1 MAISRKYQGIIAI
14 TISALGF
21 AGMNFFVRLSEDLP
35 SMQKVLF
42 RNAVSLVVSF
52 IMLMRDG
59 DTYRGMDGKSWLLLF
74 LRSLFGGVSIFA
86 FFYAIDHMVISDAT
100 MLNNMSSFFTLT
112 FSFIFLKEK
121 ISWKQAVL
129 ILGAFLG
136 SLFIVKPQGIGT
148 EDFFPALMGLLSGI
162 GTGVAMTSLR
172 ALGKRGVKGPK
183 IIFAFSLFSLLI
195 TLPFAI
201 PVFEPMTFEQVLCLL
216 LAGACATVGQFGV
229 TIGYRLAPGREISI
243 YEYTNVIFS
252 ALLGFVFLGQI
263 PDRYSIMGYIII
275 FAMAFLMF
283 LYTKRHGDQQ
293 G

>member
-1 MAISRKYQGIIAI
+1 MEGNRKYGGIIAI
-14 TISALGF
+14 VISALGF
-21 AGMNFFVRLSEDLP
+21 AGMNFFVRLSGDLP

-42 RNAVSLVVSF
+42 RNAVSLLVSF

-59 DTYRGMDGKSWLLLF
+59 DSFKGMDGKSWLLLF

-86 FFYAIDHMVISDAT
+86 FFYAIDNMVISDAT

-121 ISWKQAVL
+121 LSWKQALL

-148 EDFFPALMGLLSGI
+148 EAFFPALMGLLSGV

-183 IIFAFSLFSLLI
+183 IVFAFSLFSILI
-195 TLPFAI
+195 TIPFAL
-201 PVFEPMTFEQVLCLL
+201 PVLQPMTGKQVLCLL

-229 TIGYRLAPGREISI
+229 TIGYRLAPGREVSI

-252 ALLGFVFLGQI
+252 AILGFLFLGQV
-263 PDRYSIMGYIII
+263 PDRYSFIGYLII
-275 FAMAFLMF
+275 FTMAFLMF
-283 LYTKRHGDQQ
+283 LYTRKHS
-293 G
+293 